1 MWLKEEALLKA
12 RKHLSD
18 VFPYVVSPCRTAEQQ
33 QVILEKGEIIT
44 NNTWA
49 LRKVNNFGEGKPLE
63 APLTFFQSILNLKL
77 HMWSNGK

>member
-1 MWLKEEALLKA
+1 VWLKEEALLKA

-49 LRKVNNFGEGKPLE
+49 LRKVNKR
-63 APLTFFQSILNLKL
+63 
-77 HMWSNGK
+77 